1 MALVNLLNCID
12 PMKFDIDLLLLQ
24 KGYDYESMLPNNINV
39 IKIDLDEAQGSIFN
53 SVWRNIRR
61 KDLICV
67 SYRIL
72 NILARNISKKF
83 FQLLP
88 LGQFIKPKYDAVIAF
103 RPGICADIA
112 LYKSKSG
119 VKTCWWHHGN
129 LEIGTPFEDIKKQLS
144 EFDQVITVGTG
155 IKELLSKKF
164 NEISTKLDIIP
175 NIDDTETIT
184 SKSIEH
190 NPYPAFSDTNNN
202 FTIVTVSRLSK
213 EKNVAKAIEV
223 ADTLRR
229 KGVKFKWHII
239 GDGDCKSEIIQR
251 IKRYELESYIIME
264 GNQSNPYPWIK
275 NADLMVHLST
285 VESFGLVILE
295 AIVLKVPC
303 IAVESIGAIELLGQ
317 RSNLL
322 TKNDSNIIADKIISI
337 INKSN
342 KERQLIVE
350 ANNDILKKYTPQRV
364 SEIFNHKFYD
374 KTDL

>member
-1 MALVNLLNCID
+1 M
-12 PMKFDIDLLLLQ
+12 
-24 KGYDYESMLPNNINV
+24 
-39 IKIDLDEAQGSIFN
+39 
-53 SVWRNIRR
+53 
-61 KDLICV
+61 
-67 SYRIL
+67 
-72 NILARNISKKF
+72 
-83 FQLLP
+83 
-88 LGQFIKPKYDAVIAF
+88 
-103 RPGICADIA
+103 
-112 LYKSKSG
+112 
-119 VKTCWWHHGN
+119 
-129 LEIGTPFEDIKKQLS
+129 
-144 EFDQVITVGTG
+144 
-155 IKELLSKKF
+155 SKKF

-175 NIDDTETIT
+175 NIVDTETIT